1 VSDIIPIT
9 FTALLK
15 NGVLN
20 RKYQEKYMLTQ
31 IQKKKRRMNSKKDTE
46 QILVGIQDKEKEFT
60 VVVSTDESFSSFTII
75 LLKGYG

>member
-1 VSDIIPIT
+1 
-9 FTALLK
+9 
-15 NGVLN
+15 
-20 RKYQEKYMLTQ
+20 MLTQ